1 MTRKRA
7 DLLLVERGYFESR
20 ARAQAAIEAGLVTA
34 DGRTVR
40 KASEAI
46 EPGAAIEARAPHPWV
61 SRGGVKLAAA
71 LDAFGLDPTGRTC
84 LDIGASTGGFTQVLL
99 ARGASRVIAVDV
111 GRDQLHA
118 SLRADPRVLSLEGT
132 DARNLDLGALPG
144 PISLLVADVSFVS
157 ATIALAPVLAQIAPG
172 VALVILVKPQFEAG
186 RAALD
191 KNGIVREES
200 ARQAACAR
208 VETFL
213 VEAGWRI
220 LGLVPSPV
228 AGGDGNLEYLIGA
241 RLEPARD

>member
-7 DLLLVERGYFESR
+7 DLLLVERGFFESR
-20 ARAQAAIEAGLVTA
+20 ARAQAAIQAGLVTA
-34 DGRTVR
+34 DGRVVR
-40 KASEAI
+40 KASEAV
-46 EPGAAIEARAPHPWV
+46 EADAAIEAQAPHPWV
-61 SRGGVKLAAA
+61 SRGGVKLEAA
-71 LDAFGLDPTGRTC
+71 LDAFRLDPTGRTC
-84 LDIGASTGGFTQVLL
+84 LDVGASTGGFTQVLL
-99 ARGASRVIAVDV
+99 ARGAARVIAVDV

-132 DARNLDLGALPG
+132 DARSLDLGALPG
-144 PISLLVADVSFVS
+144 PVTLLVADVSFVS
-157 ATIALAPVLAQIAPG
+157 ATIALAPVLPRMGPG
-172 VALVILVKPQFEAG
+172 AELVCLVKPQFEAG